1 MRYKTRFGDLDVED
15 KQIIIFDNG
24 LPGFSNLR
32 KFILLARE
40 NDYPI
45 HWLVSL
51 ENEFVAFPI
60 VNPWLIC
67 VDYTINLSDLDIRE
81 LGIESQSDLN
91 IWAIMTIPKDDP
103 TQATVNLLAPV
114 VINLKNGRAKQII
127 QEDSDYSVRHLVKDE
142 LERSKKIIE
151 KSKTGSG

>member
-1 MRYKTRFGDLDVED
+1 MIHKTKFGDLDVED

-67 VDYTINLSDLDIRE
+67 VDYTVNLSDLDIQE
-81 LGIESQSDLN
+81 LAIESQSDLN

-103 TQATVNLLAPV
+103 TQATVN
-114 VINLKNGRAKQII
+114 
-127 QEDSDYSVRHLVKDE
+127 
-142 LERSKKIIE
+142 
-151 KSKTGSG
+151 